1 MAGEAAGDA
10 AMNDLEAMLIAAV
23 LRQRALLDRLRELK
37 AARERCEAMVEAWR
51 AGRNVRGDNEMG
63 PCWKLLPP
71 FGMVDQYD
79 QSVEQPFPRG
89 SAIRAEFVREHWCPS
104 CQRNEPKVA
113 EYYRLLRRKGALA
126 STVARL
132 ARRVAEQ
139 RDRKENPPSCPL
151 CGLEREHSH
160 GDLTAGDRREANG

>member
-1 MAGEAAGDA
+1 
-10 AMNDLEAMLIAAV
+10 MNDLDAMLIDAV
-23 LRQRALLDRLRELK
+23 LRRQSLLDRLRDLK
-37 AARERCEAMVEAWR
+37 RSRERCEAMAEAW
-51 AGRNVRGDNEMG
+51 GDFDAWRETKGTNEIA
-63 PCWKLLPP
+63 PCWKVQRPVREESSPEEHWLVTLE
-71 FGMVDQYD
+71 GD
-79 QSVEQPFPRG
+79 
-89 SAIRAEFVREHWCPS
+89 ARAEFVREHWCPS
-104 CQRNEPKVA
+104 CQRNEPKVT